1 MVEQINVVVR
11 QPHSAFEVL
20 NSLFTAQ
27 PQASGF
33 CAGRR
38 LRLGGK
44 RKCCQ
49 YVLRR
54 LNGTN

>member
-27 PQASGF
+27 PQAPASVQ
-33 CAGRR
+33 AG
-38 LRLGGK
+38 GCGWA
-44 RKCCQ
+44 
-49 YVLRR
+49 V
-54 LNGTN
+54 NGNSCNTRCDV